1 MSAEIVLAEPFFK
14 GNALALIKNGR
25 IEDFI
30 ADFRNTE
37 NQLVGAIVV
46 GEVDRV
52 SRELNSSF
60 IKLPNEKKG
69 FLKGNKHL
77 KSGDRIVLQS
87 THFTPIDKAIVV
99 TQNISFKGKYV
110 IITSKNKRIS
120 FSKNVK
126 EKETKLELLSLLEN
140 FADSRIKD
148 VGIIFRSIC
157 IKSSPEKI
165 LEDLKEQLRKYKDV
179 FDNKNDSICQLVKA
193 PNALQKAYIEWDK
206 FDDPDIIKVKG
217 CFDNFSVWEQILAL
231 RSEVVDLPS
240 GGNLIIEK
248 TQAFVAID
256 INTSRSSSLNSA
268 LNVNIEAVK
277 EIPRQLR
284 LRGLGGKVVIE
295 FGPLSKKY
303 RKKIEETLI
312 LNSLSS
318 DKLRI
323 AGWTNLGNLELE
335 KPRDRFFLSNNEFN
349 QIEKNLLE

>member
-1 MSAEIVLAEPFFK
+1 MSAEIVLAEPFFE

-52 SRELNSSF
+52 SKELNSSF

-87 THFTPIDKAIVV
+87 TNFTPIDKAIVV
-99 TQNISFKGKYV
+99 TQNVSFKGKYV

-165 LEDLKEQLRKYKDV
+165 LKDLKEQLRKYKDV

-231 RSEVVDLPS
+231 RSEAVDLPS

-256 INTSRSSSLNSA
+256 INTSKNSSLNSA

-335 KPRDRFFLSNNEFN
+335 KPRDRFFLSNDEFD

>member
-1 MSAEIVLAEPFFK
+1 MSTEIVLAEPFFE

-52 SRELNSSF
+52 SKELNSSF

-69 FLKGNKHL
+69 FLKGNRHL
-77 KSGDRIVLQS
+77 KSGDRIVIQS

-99 TQNISFKGKYV
+99 TQNVSFKGKYV

-157 IKSSPEKI
+157 TKASSEKI
-165 LEDLKEQLRKYKDV
+165 LKDIKEQLRKYKDV

-231 RSEVVDLPS
+231 RSEIVDLPS

-256 INTSRSSSLNSA
+256 INTSKNSSLNSA
-268 LNVNIEAVK
+268 LSVNIEAVK